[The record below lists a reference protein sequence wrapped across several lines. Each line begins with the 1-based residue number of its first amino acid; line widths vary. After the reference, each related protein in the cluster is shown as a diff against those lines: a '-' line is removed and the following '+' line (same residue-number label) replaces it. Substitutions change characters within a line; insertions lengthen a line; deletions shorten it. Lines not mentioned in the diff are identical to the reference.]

1 MDGGCAGPPSVTR
14 SPRPRDL
21 GHVLSSS
28 TQTITDGRGRVM
40 ELGQGPPVGVAARA
54 AVCGVQSAVSV
65 ELCMAWPDGVGLMA
79 GSIIRAPEARAQKR
93 LLACPLLVLSGDI
106 TVSCR
111 RTALARG
118 TPHLLHASRA
128 GYMKRAAYGGHGQS
142 GPRAALRSSAV

>member
-28 TQTITDGRGRVM
+28 TQTTTDGRGRVM

-79 GSIIRAPEARAQKR
+79 GSIIRAPEARARKR
-93 LLACPLLVLSGDI
+93 PTNIQDPVLSRI
-106 TVSCR
+106 N
-111 RTALARG
+111 
-118 TPHLLHASRA
+118 RA
-128 GYMKRAAYGGHGQS
+128 
-142 GPRAALRSSAV
+142 

>member
-79 GSIIRAPEARAQKR
+79 GSIIRGARAKT
-93 LLACPLLVLSGDI
+93 AIGVPL
-106 TVSCR
+106 
-111 RTALARG
+111 
-118 TPHLLHASRA
+118 P
-128 GYMKRAAYGGHGQS
+128 
-142 GPRAALRSSAV
+142 SAVR